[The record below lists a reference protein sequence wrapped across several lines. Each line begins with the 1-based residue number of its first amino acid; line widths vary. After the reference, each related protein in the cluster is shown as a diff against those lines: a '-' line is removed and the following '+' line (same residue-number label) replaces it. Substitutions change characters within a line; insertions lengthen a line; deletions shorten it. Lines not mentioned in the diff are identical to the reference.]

1 MQRPLA
7 LVVDRDPNVRA
18 RIREA
23 FESQQV
29 EARGASSAAETMDAL
44 STRPVRIIVVDTE
57 TPGVDMIQLIG
68 HASQLSPSPVVI
80 AVAPDQVERQ
90 ALDLFGDGVFDVLP
104 RPIDDGRLR
113 ATIKKALEH
122 QTLLE
127 EVRRLRQDL
136 QSREGYHGLV
146 GRSEQMERLRETLT
160 RLAPSEGPVW
170 FHGETGTGKE
180 LAARTLHARSPR
192 AEKAFVVVPPAIIGP
207 DGGDEEGSD
216 EGLPLPRALLDR
228 ARGGTI
234 YLEDVAALAP
244 ETQARLLA
252 GLDRVG
258 QDDFDVRVLSASTL
272 EPGTLAD
279 QGRLINALRARLAG
293 ETLALAP
300 LRERA
305 SDVPVLARYFVSTI
319 CAINHL
325 EPIQLSPEA
334 LDALGRDRWP
344 DNVQGLR
351 EAMEQAVILCEGG
364 KIRPGDLP
372 DRLRGA
378 RTTALPAGAPVADGS
393 LRRFREAKREVVE
406 VFEQSYLSRLM
417 ERYSGNVTAA
427 SQQAGMLRSALQRLL
442 RKYGL
447 KSADFRAARRADKAE
462 ESLRPRR

>member
-7 LVVDRDPNVRA
+7 LVVDRDPNARA

-29 EARGASSAAETMDAL
+29 DARGASSAAETMDAL

-57 TPGVDMIQLIG
+57 TPGVDVAQLIG

-80 AVAPDQVERQ
+80 AVAPDHVERQ
-90 ALDLFGDGVFDVLP
+90 ALELVGDVVFDVLP
-104 RPIDDGRLR
+104 RPIDEARLQ
-113 ATIKKALEH
+113 ATIRKALGH
-122 QTLLE
+122 QALLE
-127 EVRRLRQDL
+127 EVGRLRQDL

-146 GRSEQMERLRETLT
+146 GRSEQMERVREVLT
-160 RLAPSEGPVW
+160 RLAAGDGPVW
-170 FHGETGTGKE
+170 FHGEAGTGKE
-180 LAARTLHARSPR
+180 LAARTLHVRSAR
-192 AEKAFVVVPPAIIGP
+192 AEKSFVVVSPAIIGP

-216 EGLPLPRALLDR
+216 DDLPLPRALLDR

-234 YLEDVAALAP
+234 YLEDVPALTP

-258 QDDFDVRVLSASTL
+258 QGGFDVRVLSASSL
-272 EPGTLAD
+272 DPGTLAD
-279 QGRLINALRARLAG
+279 EGRLINALRVRLAG

-305 SDVPVLARYFVSTI
+305 SDIPVLARYFVSTI

-334 LDALGRDRWP
+334 LEALRRDRWS

-364 KIRPGDLP
+364 RIRPGDLP

-378 RTTALPAGAPVADGS
+378 RKTAAPAGGPPVDDSA
-393 LRRFREAKREVVE
+393 RRFREAKRDVVE
-406 VFEQSYLSRLM
+406 AFERSYLRRLM

-447 KSADFRAARRADKAE
+447 KSADFRAARRTDKAE
-462 ESLRPRR
+462 ESSRPRR